1 MTKKEKRTHWTKIEN
16 GEIPDDYQNPFLSHF
31 GFMDY
36 PLNEEN
42 ERTRARAKRINGL
55 G

>member
-1 MTKKEKRTHWTKIEN
+1 MTKAEKRKKWDAIER

-36 PLNEEN
+36 PLDADE
-42 ERTRARAKRINGL
+42 ERTRARARRKNNS
-55 G
+55 

>member
-1 MTKKEKRTHWTKIEN
+1 MTKEEKRKHWDRIER

-36 PLNEEN
+36 PLEADEE
-42 ERTRARAKRINGL
+42 RRRARAKKYYNT
-55 G
+55 

>member
-1 MTKKEKRTHWTKIEN
+1 MKKSEKRLHWDRIER

-36 PLNEEN
+36 PLTNDQEL
-42 ERTRARAKRINGL
+42 TRQRAKRINGIE
-55 G
+55 